1 MDLRGKVVL
10 ITGASSGIGAA
21 CARRFA
27 REGAVLALT
36 ARSESDLQAL
46 SASLDTDS
54 AVFPFDLA
62 QVDRITELLDAVL
75 ARFGRIDVLV
85 NNAGVGLYRPSHES
99 APADVRRLF
108 EVNFFAP
115 VELVRRAVPAMAPGS
130 TIVNVSSI
138 GGKVPLPWQTVYTA
152 SKYALHAYSDAL
164 RMELVNLGI
173 HVLQV
178 CPGYVGTGFASH
190 ALAGEIPPSVRDHRP
205 LKITP
210 EQCAEAIVLGVRKG
224 KRTVVVPRMGWGL
237 VLAARLFPQ
246 IVFARMTRMN
256 QAGKQRSQ

>member
-1 MDLRGKVVL
+1 LDLRGKVVW

-27 REGAVLALT
+27 SQGAVLALT
-36 ARSESDLQAL
+36 ARSESDLQTVA
-46 SASLDTDS
+46 AGLDTEV
-54 AVFPFDLA
+54 AVFPFDLS
-62 QVDRITELLDAVL
+62 QVDRLGELAAAVRD
-75 ARFGRIDVLV
+75 RFGRIDVLV

-99 APADVRRLF
+99 EPSDVRLLF

-115 VELVRRAVPAMAPGS
+115 VELVRQAVPVMSPGS
-130 TIVNVSSI
+130 AIVNVGSI
-138 GGKVPLPWQTVYTA
+138 GGKVPLPWQTIYTA

-164 RMELVNLGI
+164 RMELADKRI
-173 HVLQV
+173 HVVQV
-178 CPGYVGTGFASH
+178 CPGYVGTGFSSH

-210 EQCAEAIVLGVRKG
+210 DQCAETIVRGVRKG
-224 KRTVVVPRMGWGL
+224 KRTIVVPRMGWAL
-237 VLAARLFPQ
+237 VLAARLFPR

-256 QAGKQRSQ
+256 QAGKQPPE